1 MKNNTKYNPI
11 IHSIHYL
18 VKWSLFAAV
27 TGAAGG
33 LVGGLFAK
41 AIKAVTV
48 LRTQQTW
55 ILFLL
60 PVIGAAIALLY
71 KGLHEEKSRGTNM
84 VLTAISEGDDVTLAT
99 GPLIFVST
107 VLSHLGGAS
116 VGREGA
122 ALQLGGW
129 MGRRFGELLHFSD
142 DDRRIAVMSGM
153 SAVFAA
159 LFGTPVAAA
168 IFCIEVVRIG
178 VFHYVALI
186 PCVFAAFVGSG
197 VAQRLGVQPEL
208 FPIESVPWA
217 GAVNL
222 LKAAGL
228 GLCCALLSI
237 LLVVVFHRAAELAQK
252 LIPDT
257 VLRAAACGALI
268 TGLTLLLGTSAYSGA
283 GTELIDLAMAG
294 NAGSFAFLLKLLF
307 TALAL
312 AGGFKGGE
320 IVPTLSIGACF
331 GALFGTLTGLP
342 VPFSAAL
349 GMIAVFAGAT
359 NCPIASLMIA
369 MEMFRG
375 VGLPFFAVTVT
386 LSFVLSGYYSLYG
399 SQRFAFSKTG
409 IKVEEMQQNDTQ
421 SDDADTLQ
429 KDAESPNT
437 DTPQKE

>member
-1 MKNNTKYNPI
+1 MKYSQKYRPLL
-11 IHSIHYL
+11 HSIHYL
-18 VKWSLFAAV
+18 VKWSLFAAAA
-27 TGAAGG
+27 GAAGG

-41 AIKAVTV
+41 AIRAVTT
-48 LRTQQTW
+48 LRTEHAW
-55 ILFLL
+55 IIYLL
-60 PVIGAAIALLY
+60 PVIGALIALLY
-71 KGLHEEKSRGTNM
+71 KGALEEKNRGTSM
-84 VLTAISEGDDVTLAT
+84 VLTAVSEGDDVSFAT

-186 PCVFAAFVGSG
+186 PCVFSAFIGSEI
-197 VAQRLGVQPEL
+197 AKRLGVAPEV
-208 FPIESVPWA
+208 FPIDHVPWP

-228 GLCCALLSI
+228 GLLCALLSI
-237 LLVVVFHRAAELAQK
+237 LLVVVFHGASKLAGK
-252 LIPDT
+252 LIPNAI
-257 VLRAAACGALI
+257 LRAAACGALI
-268 TGLTLLLGTSAYSGA
+268 TGLTLLVGTSAYSGA
-283 GTELIDLAMAG
+283 GTNLIELAMAG
-294 NAGSFAFLLKLLF
+294 ETGSFDFLLKLLF

-331 GALFGTLTGLP
+331 GALFGSLAGLP
-342 VPFSAAL
+342 VSFAAAL

-369 MEMFRG
+369 MEMFQG
-375 VGLPFFAVTVT
+375 KGLPFFAVTVT

-409 IKVEEMQQNDTQ
+409 IKAVE
-421 SDDADTLQ
+421 
-429 KDAESPNT
+429 
-437 DTPQKE
+437 KEKEEP

>member
-1 MKNNTKYNPI
+1 MKTKPI
-11 IHSIHYL
+11 VHSIRYL
-18 VKWSLFAAV
+18 FKWTLFSLAA
-27 TGAAGG
+27 GAAGG
-33 LVGGLFAK
+33 LTGALFAK
-41 AIKAVTV
+41 AIRAVTG
-48 LRTQQTW
+48 LRTDHPW
-55 ILFLL
+55 IIYLL

-71 KGLHEEKSRGTNM
+71 KLTHEEKNRGTNM
-84 VLTAISEGDDVTLAT
+84 VLTAISEGNDVTVPT

-107 VLSHLGGAS
+107 ILSHLGGAS

-186 PCVFAAFVGSG
+186 PCVFSAFIGSEI
-197 VAQRLGVQPEL
+197 AKRLGVQPEL
-208 FPIESVPWA
+208 WPIGTVPWT

-237 LLVVVFHRAAELAQK
+237 LLVISFHRAAELARK
-252 LIPDT
+252 LIPNA

-268 TGLTLLLGTSAYSGA
+268 AGLTLLLGTTVYSGA
-283 GTELIDLAMAG
+283 GTELISLAMAG
-294 NAGSFAFLLKLLF
+294 NTNIFAFLLKLLF
-307 TALAL
+307 TALAI

-331 GALFGTLTGLP
+331 GALFGTVVGLP
-342 VPFSAAL
+342 VPFAAAL

-369 MEMFRG
+369 MEMFQG
-375 VGLPFFAVTVT
+375 AALPFFAITVT

-409 IKVEEMQQNDTQ
+409 IKVEEMKKEE
-421 SDDADTLQ
+421 ADPVSGKTSS
-429 KDAESPNT
+429 E
-437 DTPQKE
+437 

>member
-1 MKNNTKYNPI
+1 MKYSRKYRPI
-11 IHSIHYL
+11 PHSIHYL
-18 VKWSLFAAV
+18 VKWSLFAAAA
-27 TGAAGG
+27 GAAGG
-33 LVGGLFAK
+33 LLGGLFAK
-41 AIKAVTV
+41 AIKAVTA
-48 LRTQQTW
+48 LRTAQPW
-55 ILFLL
+55 ILYLL
-60 PVIGAAIALLY
+60 PLIGAAIALLY
-71 KGLHEEKSRGTNM
+71 RFLHEEKNRGTSM
-84 VLTAISEGDDVTLAT
+84 VLTAISEGDDVSLAT

-107 VLSHLGGAS
+107 ILSHLGGAS

-186 PCVFAAFVGSG
+186 PCVFSAFIGSEI
-197 VAQRLGVQPEL
+197 AKRLGVEPEL
-208 FPIESVPWA
+208 FPIDQVPWP
-217 GAVNL
+217 GAVEL

-228 GLCCALLSI
+228 GLLCALLST
-237 LLVVVFHRAAELAQK
+237 LLVTVFHHAAKLAGK
-252 LIPDT
+252 LIPNA

-268 TGLTLLLGTSAYSGA
+268 TGLTLLLGTSVYSGA

-294 NAGSFAFLLKLLF
+294 EAGNFSFLLKLLF

-342 VPFSAAL
+342 VSFAAAL
-349 GMIAVFAGAT
+349 GIIAVFAGAT

-369 MEMFRG
+369 MEMFQG
-375 VGLPFFAVTVT
+375 KGLPFFAVTVT

-409 IKVEEMQQNDTQ
+409 IKVEEMQQMDEPARTEDT
-421 SDDADTLQ
+421 
-429 KDAESPNT
+429 ESP
-437 DTPQKE
+437 DTEIPEKE